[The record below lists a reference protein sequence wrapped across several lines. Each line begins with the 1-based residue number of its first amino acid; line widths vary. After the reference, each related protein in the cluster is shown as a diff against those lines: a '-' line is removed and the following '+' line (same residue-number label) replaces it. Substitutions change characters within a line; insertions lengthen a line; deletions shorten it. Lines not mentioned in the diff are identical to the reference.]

1 MQASSAALET
11 APALP
16 GMVVD
21 IDRRKEIHNLHF
33 AITQSVRNSYSVWL
47 TTLFITM
54 PAWTKTPAWLWIGWL
69 VAVGLAYA
77 ARVKALQP
85 AQDLDTVAAA
95 PEAWSRRLVWWTLG
109 AGAAA
114 ATGPI
119 VLYPGLGDIS
129 RMFICMLYCC
139 WLAGAMSSL
148 GPRPRLFAAYAVI
161 FTGGVSLGWLRTDS
175 AFVGEILGMLALYAV
190 VVSGFARSFARQIN
204 EGVEI
209 RFINERLVQQL
220 TLAREAA
227 EKSSEAKSRFLAVAS
242 HDLRQPL
249 HAVTLLNGMLARP
262 QPPERIEEISRQM
275 GRSLVT
281 LERLFGSVLDFSKIE
296 ADKIK
301 PEFAWHPLEPLLEQ
315 LEHEY
320 AAQAAQ
326 KGLTLRVQTLPLAL
340 HTDAQLLERVLR
352 NLVENAIKFT
362 ERGTIVV
369 AAEQR
374 PHGLAL
380 SVTDTGPGIPANLRD
395 DIFQEYYQSTGEKSA
410 AGLGLG
416 LAIVRRLAAMLG
428 LAVSVHDSDPH
439 GARFEI
445 AVGDAARVRPFSQAE
460 AQAQEST
467 RDELDLRGYF
477 VVYVED
483 DASAREALQLLLAD
497 WGCKSVI
504 APSLQEALQMLQGH
518 GTPDVVLSDFSL
530 REGQTG
536 IEVIEEM
543 RKRYGP
549 VAGAILTGETSA
561 MQRRLAGELEYP
573 VLGKPVTARE
583 LRSLLEVFKGIG

>member
-1 MQASSAALET
+1 MMQASSTALDI
-11 APALP
+11 APAPP
-16 GMVVD
+16 GID

-33 AITQSVRNSYSVWL
+33 AISQSVRNSYSVWFI
-47 TTLFITM
+47 TLFITL
-54 PAWTKTPAWLWIGWL
+54 PAWTKTPVWLWGGWL
-69 VAVGLAYA
+69 VAVGLVYA
-77 ARVKALQP
+77 ARVKALRP
-85 AQDLDTVAAA
+85 AQELDTVAAA
-95 PEAWSRRLVWWTLG
+95 PEAWRQRLAWWTLG

-119 VLYPGLGDIS
+119 LFYPALGDIA
-129 RMFICMLYCC
+129 RMFICMLFCC

-148 GPRPRLFAAYAVI
+148 GARPRLFAGYAAI
-161 FTGGVSLGWLRTDS
+161 FTGGLSLGWLRTDS
-175 AFVGEILGMLALYAV
+175 AFMVEILVMLALYTV

-301 PEFAWHPLEPLLEQ
+301 PEFAWHALAPLLEQ
-315 LEHEY
+315 LGHDY
-320 AAQAAQ
+320 TAQAAQ
-326 KGLTLRVQTLPLAL
+326 KGLALRVQALPLAL
-340 HTDAQLLERVLR
+340 YTDAQLLERVLR

-362 ERGTIVV
+362 ERGSITV

-374 PHGLAL
+374 PHGLVL
-380 SVTDTGPGIPANLRD
+380 SVADTGPGIPANLRE
-395 DIFQEYYQSTGEKSA
+395 DIFQEYYQSAGEKSA

-416 LAIVRRLAAMLG
+416 LAIVKRLATMLG
-428 LAVSVHDSDPH
+428 LAVSVHDSTPH

-445 AVGDAARVRPFSQAE
+445 TADATRVRPFSEAE
-460 AQAQEST
+460 AQAQEGSHE
-467 RDELDLRGYF
+467 ELDLRGYF

-504 APSLQEALQMLQGH
+504 APSLQEALQMLEGR

-536 IEVIEEM
+536 IDVIEEM
-543 RKRYGP
+543 RRRYGP

>member
-1 MQASSAALET
+1 
-11 APALP
+11 
-16 GMVVD
+16 
-21 IDRRKEIHNLHF
+21 
-33 AITQSVRNSYSVWL
+33 
-47 TTLFITM
+47 M
-54 PAWTKTPAWLWIGWL
+54 P
-69 VAVGLAYA
+69 
-77 ARVKALQP
+77 
-85 AQDLDTVAAA
+85 
-95 PEAWSRRLVWWTLG
+95 
-109 AGAAA
+109 
-114 ATGPI
+114 
-119 VLYPGLGDIS
+119 
-129 RMFICMLYCC
+129 FCC

-148 GPRPRLFAAYAVI
+148 GARPRLFAGYAAI
-161 FTGGVSLGWLRTDS
+161 FTVGLSLGWLRTDS
-175 AFVGEILGMLALYAV
+175 AFMVEIMVMLALYTV

-262 QPPERIEEISRQM
+262 QPPDRIEEISRQM

-301 PEFAWHPLEPLLEQ
+301 PEFAWHPLAPLLEQ
-315 LEHEY
+315 LALDY

-326 KGLTLRVQTLPLAL
+326 KGLTLRVQALPLAL
-340 HTDAQLLERVLR
+340 YTDAQLLERILR

-362 ERGTIVV
+362 ERGTIAVT
-369 AAEQR
+369 AQEGPQ
-374 PHGLAL
+374 GLVL
-380 SVTDTGPGIPANLRD
+380 SVSDTGPGIPANLRD
-395 DIFQEYYQSTGEKSA
+395 DIFQEYYQSAGEKSA

-416 LAIVRRLAAMLG
+416 LAIVKRLATMLG
-428 LAVSVHDSDPH
+428 LAVSVHDSAPQ

-445 AVGDAARVRPFSQAE
+445 AADAPRVRPFSEAE
-460 AQAQEST
+460 AQAQESAHE
-467 RDELDLRGYF
+467 ELDLRGYF

-504 APSLQEALQMLQGH
+504 APSLQEALQMLEGR

-536 IEVIEEM
+536 IDVIEEM

-573 VLGKPVTARE
+573 VLSKPVTARE